1 MSTFEELAEE
11 QGIDEEGCQ
20 RLLVEFKHPYYMNL
34 WRYAMVVGW
43 DKSCGVTYVRAWVKD
58 GGAFPPSEEDTYSL
72 GDDPMSAYSEEWRPV
87 EEFPDREDMCA
98 ELLSP

>member
-34 WRYAMVVGW
+34 WRYAMVVG
-43 DKSCGVTYVRAWVKD
+43 
-58 GGAFPPSEEDTYSL
+58 
-72 GDDPMSAYSEEWRPV
+72 
-87 EEFPDREDMCA
+87 
-98 ELLSP
+98 